1 MLTSRE
7 NVTLPIKQIN
17 LGGLEPEEARE
28 LAIRLG
34 LELEPSALDRLLA
47 RADGNP
53 MLLRIAAPQLLEH
66 KTDAEAFLERLESQ
80 TQVASYLLG
89 AMLHDLS
96 SDAQWLISLLSVFRQ
111 PVDLYEETLVEAIQ
125 KSSQLTNLNAAV
137 MELQRRYLI
146 ENARHAYLH
155 PLVSDFLLAS
165 LAANAPLRKHLHRL
179 AARWLEGRHSD
190 LVESAFHWMRAG
202 ELEQAAEVI
211 GDQGDALFQ
220 RGQAKAAV
228 AVVEETIER
237 VARKRG
243 DTTNLRRSL
252 LTARGDLLRGTFRAA
267 EAEASYREALS
278 LAQGQ
283 PTVRAGIVRSL
294 AYLLLQRGQPA
305 EALRLC
311 QSASA
316 ELSPDDIVQ
325 RARLASIESRGH
337 LVLSHYEEA
346 ERIATEAIALANQFA
361 EALPLTADDVW
372 ARSERTLGWINYT
385 RHPEGDE
392 SLVHYRRA
400 LECARRAGLRV
411 IECAILSN
419 TATALNERGD
429 ADGAQEAY
437 QQALQGYEALGD
449 MYGAA
454 GILHNL
460 GVALAN
466 REDYEAALARF
477 EQASEIERRIGDWE
491 GLLSSESARAS
502 ALMALGKVNE
512 ARVILDKVLIEGRDS
527 TDLWAKGTCLCLL
540 TEAQLLQGEIESA
553 RASAQQAL
561 SMPGIE
567 ENARIRSWAQ
577 SDLALVQLGAGEF
590 AAAQATMASPPP
602 EDLGFEL
609 TSRWQLTQS
618 AVALVCGETAAG
630 QRVANEVL
638 KIARQKKLT
647 QLSKTAE
654 SIVNA
659 TDLSPANLARLILLG

>member
-1 MLTSRE
+1 LH
-7 NVTLPIKQIN
+7 
-17 LGGLEPEEARE
+17 
-28 LAIRLG
+28 
-34 LELEPSALDRLLA
+34 
-47 RADGNP
+47 
-53 MLLRIAAPQLLEH
+53 RIAAQ
-66 KTDAEAFLERLESQ
+66 
-80 TQVASYLLG
+80 
-89 AMLHDLS
+89 
-96 SDAQWLISLLSVFRQ
+96 
-111 PVDLYEETLVEAIQ
+111 
-125 KSSQLTNLNAAV
+125 
-137 MELQRRYLI
+137 
-146 ENARHAYLH
+146 
-155 PLVSDFLLAS
+155 
-165 LAANAPLRKHLHRL
+165 
-179 AARWLEGRHSD
+179 WLEGRHGD

-527 TDLWAKGTCLCLL
+527 TDLWSKGTCLCLL

-630 QRVANEVL
+630 QRVATEVL